1 MRVFGRFLY
10 ALLAVGFFLL
20 AFTYSKDLMMTKY
33 LEDVFGES
41 LIDEDSEFPKYYYF
55 YTSIPNYHNDT
66 PIISIE
72 SNGYEIMGYEVLRV
86 YIDNDDELVT
96 EESIYLIVYSDTE
109 DLSQV
114 GYLYLENSTSEEAE
128 GIGLQRFKTL
138 NILNG
143 INEYGTIY
151 VVKDTF
157 LEGNYDKIYLINQL
171 EFTLVEEDFNVE
183 EADFTIKAFIE
194 DFYSVNNR
202 LPTIDDLSDLS
213 ENNIFPNKPHVA
225 TDYAHIFYI
234 AMGIYFIIIIF
245 MTYII
250 YFRKK
255 RKKY

>member
-1 MRVFGRFLY
+1 MRIFGRILY
-10 ALLAVGFFLL
+10 ALMAVGFFLL

-41 LIDEDSEFPKYYYF
+41 LIDEDSEFSKYYYF
-55 YTSIPNYHNDT
+55 YTSIPNYHKDD

-86 YIDNDDELVT
+86 YIDDNDELVS

-114 GYLYLENSTSEEAE
+114 GYLILENSTSDATI
-128 GIGLQRFKTL
+128 GIALQRFKTL
-138 NILNG
+138 NIING
-143 INEYGTIY
+143 INDNGTIY
-151 VVKDTF
+151 VVKETF
-157 LEGNYDKIYLINQL
+157 LEGNYDKIYLVGQL
-171 EFTLVEEDFNVE
+171 ENTLVEEDFNVE
-183 EADFTIKAFIE
+183 ETDFNIKTFIE
-194 DFYSVNNR
+194 DFYSENNR
-202 LPTIDDLSDLS
+202 LPTIDDLSGLT

-234 AMGIYFIIIIF
+234 AMGIYFVIIIF
-245 MTYII
+245 MTYVI
-250 YFRKK
+250 YFRRK